1 VKIAA
6 AAISAP
12 PSQPSRTA
20 PMPADLRAALIEAW
34 ADVFAAVLL
43 AESDASVGSPT
54 GQNR

>member
-1 VKIAA
+1 MKAPA

-12 PSQPSRTA
+12 PLQPRRTA

-43 AESDASVGSPT
+43 AESNASVGSPG